1 MDQTAAVALADL
13 AELAT
18 PEQQRKYDRFFP
30 PASVGGTGRAPDIRF
45 AGVPMGQVFAL
56 ARSFLDLPESE
67 LEALLD
73 QPVHEG
79 RVLAVKVLALRARR
93 GSEAERTW
101 AYEFYLRRHDR
112 IDTWDLVDLGA
123 PDAVGR
129 YLLDHPRDILDEL
142 AASSDPWR
150 RRSALYATVT
160 LIRAGQLDDAFRI
173 SERLIDDPHEY
184 VQKAVG
190 TILRTAGDHD
200 LERLRGILDQHAA
213 TMPRP
218 ALRVAIEKLDRTE
231 RDRYLAMA

>member
-1 MDQTAAVALADL
+1 VEQTATAALAILD
-13 AELAT
+13 ELAT
-18 PEQQRKYDRFFP
+18 PEQERKYDRFFP
-30 PASVGGTGRAPDIRF
+30 PGERDPDIRF
-45 AGVPMGQVFAL
+45 VGVPMGQVFAL
-56 ARSFLDLPESE
+56 ARSFLDLAESE

-101 AYEFYLRRHDR
+101 AYEFFLRRHDR

-123 PDAVGR
+123 PDTVGR

-150 RRSALYATVT
+150 RRSALYATVP

-173 SERLIDDPHEY
+173 AERLIDDPHEY

-190 TILRTAGDHD
+190 TILRTAGDGD
-200 LERLRGILDQHAA
+200 PGRLHEILDRHAA
-213 TMPRP
+213 TKPRP
-218 ALRVAIEKLDRTE
+218 ALRMANEKLDRAE
-231 RDRYLAMA
+231 RDARLARGTAR

>member
-1 MDQTAAVALADL
+1 MEQTAAAALAVL
-13 AELAT
+13 ENELAD
-18 PEQQRKYDRFFP
+18 EAQRKKYDRFFP
-30 PASVGGTGRAPDIRF
+30 PAERDPDIRF

-93 GSEAERTW
+93 GTEEERT
-101 AYEFYLRRHDR
+101 ACYEFYLRRHDR

-123 PDAVGR
+123 PDVIGR
-129 YLLDHPRDILDEL
+129 YVLDHRTDILDEL

-160 LIRAGQLDDAFRI
+160 LIRAGQTDDAFRI
-173 SERLIDDPHEY
+173 GEQLIDDPHEY

-190 TILRTAGDHD
+190 TILRAAGDVD
-200 LERLRGILDQHAA
+200 PDRLRAVLERHAA
-213 TMPRP
+213 TMPRI
-218 ALRVAIEKLDRTE
+218 ALRMAIEKLDRAE
-231 RDRYLAMA
+231 RDDWLARAAQ

>member
-1 MDQTAAVALADL
+1 MEQTATAALAILD
-13 AELAT
+13 ELAT
-18 PEQQRKYDRFFP
+18 PEQERKYDRFFP
-30 PASVGGTGRAPDIRF
+30 PAERDPGIRF
-45 AGVPMGQVFAL
+45 VGVPMGQVFAL
-56 ARSFLDLPESE
+56 ARSFLELPEIE

-93 GSEAERTW
+93 GSADERSW

-129 YLLDHPRDILDEL
+129 YLLDHSRDILDEL
-142 AASSDPWR
+142 AASPDPWR
-150 RRSALYATVT
+150 RRSSLYATVT
-160 LIRAGQLDDAFRI
+160 LIRAGQSDDAFRI
-173 SERLIDDPHEY
+173 AERLVDDPHEY

-190 TILRTAGDHD
+190 TILRTAGDD
-200 LERLRGILDQHAA
+200 DRERLRGILDRHAA

-218 ALRVAIEKLDRTE
+218 ALRMAIEKLDRAE
-231 RDRYLAMA
+231 RDRYLALA